1 MTIDPTELVEHVVD
15 QLEGAVLDQA
25 HHARSPGRGLL
36 CVLGIRD
43 WQEVVLSGSSQKQ
56 VRDELRAA

>member
-1 MTIDPTELVEHVVD
+1 MTIDPIELVEHVVD

-43 WQEVVLSGSSQKQ
+43 WQEVVLSGGSQKQ
-56 VRDELRAA
+56 V